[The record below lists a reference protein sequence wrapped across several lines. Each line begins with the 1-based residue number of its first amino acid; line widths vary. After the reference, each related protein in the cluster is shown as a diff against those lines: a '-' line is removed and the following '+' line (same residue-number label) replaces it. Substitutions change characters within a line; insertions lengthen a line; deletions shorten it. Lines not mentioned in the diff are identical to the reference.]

1 MNVLIDTNI
10 VLDVILKREPH
21 FAASYQILNLAVQD
35 KMHVMITA
43 SCVTD
48 IYYLLRKSGMDDST
62 TRNALSQLFVF
73 TKLADVR
80 ADDIHNAL
88 SSSVSDFED
97 AVIVEVA
104 RRNSCHSIITRNTKD
119 FVESEI
125 PAIEPVKFIDTYKPD

>member
-1 MNVLIDTNI
+1 MNVLVDTNV

-21 FAASYQILNLAVQD
+21 FTASYEILHLAVQD
-35 KMHVMITA
+35 KLHIMILA

-62 TRNALSQLFVF
+62 SRNALSQLFIF

-80 ADDIHNAL
+80 ADDIHGAL
-88 SSSVSDFED
+88 SSHMIDFED

-104 RRNSCHSIITRNTKD
+104 RRNACHSIITRNTKD
-119 FVESEI
+119 FDSSEI